1 LRKTKEFKACKF
13 FVYILLGKLSNGRLV
28 MCGCSVLYDIELAA
42 SREKVCLM
50 YESVAVNELLQQCS
64 DEIALMFL
72 FLLFQ
77 RNNSSKCK

>member
-1 LRKTKEFKACKF
+1 
-13 FVYILLGKLSNGRLV
+13 